1 MSSRTTFL
9 SKLIGLYCVLVS
21 LSMFMHKEANVE
33 MMRELMHT
41 PPLVYVAGLM
51 AVTAGL
57 AIVLGHNVWS
67 GGAAPVIVTLIGWAA
82 LIKGALLL
90 LLSPAAAAD
99 VFLGGYHYAQLF
111 YFYAAVSLL
120 LGIYLTYAGAR
131 STAR

>member
-1 MSSRTTFL
+1 
-9 SKLIGLYCVLVS
+9 
-21 LSMFMHKEANVE
+21 
-33 MMRELMHT
+33 
-41 PPLVYVAGLM
+41 VYVAGLM